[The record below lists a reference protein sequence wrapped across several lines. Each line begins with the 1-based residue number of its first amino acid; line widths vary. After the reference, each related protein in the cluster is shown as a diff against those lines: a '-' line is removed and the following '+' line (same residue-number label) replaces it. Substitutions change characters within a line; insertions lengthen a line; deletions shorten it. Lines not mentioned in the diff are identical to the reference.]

1 MFFATRI
8 RINVSWSGQMIRIQP
23 DPEILFYFFISHAW
37 MNENLWLLYFSSII
51 LEENRSLNLH
61 LLLSC
66 VFFVCKCLK
75 KYKNRNIN
83 FEFKAHCSQVLFT
96 NPHLCETQYLWLQ
109 AKVNIEVQWADE
121 QTIAAVERNG
131 GRITTAY
138 YDLNSVV
145 ALSAPI
151 KFFKSGIPIPRRL
164 TPPANLLH
172 FYIDPT
178 NRGYLADPELVEQ
191 DRKVLAQ
198 KYGYELSQDFSS
210 PVFNAHKEIHDL
222 LFSNINPAQRLKLYS
237 LFYCA
242 SDQINFFALFHTFFL
257 FFHTFY
263 TRWLTQFII

>member
-1 MFFATRI
+1 M
-8 RINVSWSGQMIRIQP
+8 
-23 DPEILFYFFISHAW
+23 
-37 MNENLWLLYFSSII
+37 
-51 LEENRSLNLH
+51 
-61 LLLSC
+61 
-66 VFFVCKCLK
+66 
-75 KYKNRNIN
+75 
-83 FEFKAHCSQVLFT
+83 
-96 NPHLCETQYLWLQ
+96 
-109 AKVNIEVQWADE
+109 NIEVQWADE

-222 LFSNINPAQRLKLYS
+222 LFSNINNKTIFVILLRVRSNQ
-237 LFYCA
+237 
-242 SDQINFFALFHTFFL
+242 FFCTFSYFFSFFPYILHTL
-257 FFHTFY
+257 VDSIYYIICIIYIY
-263 TRWLTQFII
+263 TCFG

>member
-1 MFFATRI
+1 
-8 RINVSWSGQMIRIQP
+8 
-23 DPEILFYFFISHAW
+23 

-51 LEENRSLNLH
+51 LEENSSFLH